1 MCFKAKASNSLN
13 VQGGMNQTNHIIL
26 FFQELYFSDFGALLK
41 TLNGLKVKTN
51 TRHTRFDL
59 KKHFLKRYFLPQTAK
74 YNIYLL
80 ISAFFSN
87 IRVN

>member
-26 FFQELYFSDFGALLK
+26 FFQELYFSDFRALLK

-51 TRHTRFDL
+51 TRHMRFDL
-59 KKHFLKRYFLPQTAK
+59 KKT
-74 YNIYLL
+74 
-80 ISAFFSN
+80 FFKKVLSPAN
-87 IRVN
+87 CKV